1 MRKQSNIK
9 GEVIMKKQSVTT
21 YFLVF
26 AFLVMFINVV
36 SAQAT
41 ERNIDWDRF
50 SENLVN
56 AIQSDNP
63 GAQQAAMR
71 LVIQYSDKVD
81 VNDAL
86 NDLMHIYRYSE
97 NTKERQLALVTLHKI
112 GSDYAMDFARRNMK
126 FETDEKILKM
136 SSACLSDHNSVATVD
151 GGNELAAK

>member
-1 MRKQSNIK
+1 MRQQSNIQGEVIMRKQS
-9 GEVIMKKQSVTT
+9 VTI

-26 AFLVMFINVV
+26 ALLAMFINVV
-36 SAQAT
+36 YAQAT

-50 SENLVN
+50 SENLIN

-71 LVIQYSDKVD
+71 LVIQYSEKVD

-112 GSDYAMDFARRNMK
+112 GSEYAMDFAKRNKK

-136 SSACLSDHNSVATVD
+136 SNACLSDHNNVTTVD
-151 GGNELAAK
+151 GENELAAK